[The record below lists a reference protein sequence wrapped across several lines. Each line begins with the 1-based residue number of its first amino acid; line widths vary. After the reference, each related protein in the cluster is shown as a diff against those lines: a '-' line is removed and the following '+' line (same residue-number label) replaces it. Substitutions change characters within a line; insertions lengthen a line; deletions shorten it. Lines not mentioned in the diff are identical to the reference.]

1 MEMDELLKRLE
12 ELRDDWKNYPSTGS
26 DFGVAMQTGVWIC
39 SVHLSDLLDLVRQT
53 KKG

>member
-12 ELRDDWKNYPSTGS
+12 EFKDGWKEQRFGGDNYEEGIDSGRLFCSDD
-26 DFGVAMQTGVWIC
+26 I
-39 SVHLSDLLDLVRQT
+39 SDLLDLVRQT